1 MSGLFPSNITAERA
15 SALPQRLEPL
25 PQQLILPVRPS
36 RPLWLTSIPPR
47 SRPAEVNRLDYQIQ
61 RHNGSTTVLELSRQR
76 LQLAK
81 HKPIIN
87 LNVRVE
93 ELTKELCNVRH
104 EVQFYRQCFEILQKL
119 RETTYNVYEQLLFVS
134 HCHEPDSERLKELIA
149 KLRHGL
155 EESMRREVDAEKL
168 WMEFWGIKTGPVA
181 GDLFI

>member
-1 MSGLFPSNITAERA
+1 MSGLIHGEITAERA
-15 SALPQRLEPL
+15 SALPQRSEPL
-25 PQQLILPVRPS
+25 PQDLILPVRPS

-61 RHNGSTTVLELSRQR
+61 RHNGSTTVVELSRQR

-87 LNVRVE
+87 LHVRVE

-104 EVQFYRQCFEILQKL
+104 EVQFYRQCFEILQTL
-119 RETTYNVYEQLLFVS
+119 RETTYNVYERLLFVS
-134 HCHEPDSERLKELIA
+134 HCHDLDSERLKELITQ
-149 KLRHGL
+149 LHHSL

-168 WMEFWGIKTGPVA
+168 WMEFWGIKKGPVA
-181 GDLFI
+181 GDMFI

>member
-1 MSGLFPSNITAERA
+1 MSGLFHSEITAERA
-15 SALPQRLEPL
+15 SALPQRPEPL

-61 RHNGSTTVLELSRQR
+61 RHNGSTTVVELSRQR

-87 LNVRVE
+87 LHVRVE

-134 HCHEPDSERLKELIA
+134 HCHDPDSERLKELIA
-149 KLRHGL
+149 QLHHSL

-168 WMEFWGIKTGPVA
+168 WMEFWGIKKGPVA
-181 GDLFI
+181 GDMFI

>member
-1 MSGLFPSNITAERA
+1 MSGLFPSQITAERA
-15 SALPQRLEPL
+15 SALPQRSGPL
-25 PQQLILPVRPS
+25 PQQLNLPVRPS

-47 SRPAEVNRLDYQIQ
+47 SRPAEVNRLDHQIQ
-61 RHNGSTTVLELSRQR
+61 RHNGSTTVVELSRQR

-87 LNVRVE
+87 LHARVE

-119 RETTYNVYEQLLFVS
+119 RETTYSVYEQLLFFS
-134 HCHEPDSERLKELIA
+134 HCHESDSERLKELVA
-149 KLRHGL
+149 QLHHSL

-168 WMEFWGIKTGPVA
+168 WMEFWGIKKGPVA